1 MAAVLSEARRN
12 AWRRFVDAGRRIGPA
27 ATLPAQE
34 PRSDEELE
42 LARAAARTSVDRA
55 LAQTDAELK
64 AAQAAVPIADDGGW
78 RRLEEA
84 VRKLESDLRA
94 PGTLRQRLDE
104 GRRSM
109 LPKVERLV
117 HSRLTPVV
125 RQKGRRLVATVD
137 EDGLAALRTE
147 LPEWV
152 EGWSHYVLSW
162 LELDL
167 ARETE
172 VAWSRRDGELPVRP
186 PTFRPLAL
194 PTTQSALEFP
204 DVSLARD
211 VGGLAGG
218 VMRNARSIAYGLL
231 SLTFLFGVAK
241 SSIPW
246 WMYGIGFLAA
256 VAVGAVMAG
265 EERATDRKRLEAEV
279 RQKAE
284 QATWEATRQ
293 WLDRMADKLAEH
305 IRTELHGRRG
315 ELLQWWVR
323 EVRPKAEAAERET
336 AGNKAKLDE
345 ARLAVPRLQEARRSL
360 VAAQQALDAIPEA

>member
-1 MAAVLSEARRN
+1 LATLSEARKSG
-12 AWRRFVDAGRRIGPA
+12 WRRFVDAARRTPVA

-34 PRSDEELE
+34 PRTDEELAP
-42 LARAAARTSVDRA
+42 ARTAARTAVERA
-55 LAQTDAELK
+55 LQQTEAELK
-64 AAQAAVPIADDGGW
+64 AAQSVVPATDDGGW

-84 VRKLESDLRA
+84 VRKLEADLRT

-137 EDGLAALRTE
+137 EEGLAALRTE

-167 ARETE
+167 SRETE
-172 VAWSRRDGELPVRP
+172 IAWARRDGELPVRP
-186 PTFRPLAL
+186 PTFRPLAM
-194 PTTQSALEFP
+194 PATQSALEFP

-246 WMYGIGFLAA
+246 WMYGVGFLAA
-256 VAVGAVMAG
+256 VAVGAVMAS
-265 EERATDRKRLEAEV
+265 EERGADRKRLEAEV

-305 IRTELHGRRG
+305 IRSELHARRG
-315 ELLQWWVR
+315 ELLLWWQR
-323 EVRPKAEAAERET
+323 EVRPKAEAAEREVT
-336 AGNKAKLDE
+336 AGKAKLDE
-345 ARLAVPRLQEARRSL
+345 ARLAIPRLQETKRAL
-360 VAAQQALDAIPEA
+360 AAAVQALDAIPEG